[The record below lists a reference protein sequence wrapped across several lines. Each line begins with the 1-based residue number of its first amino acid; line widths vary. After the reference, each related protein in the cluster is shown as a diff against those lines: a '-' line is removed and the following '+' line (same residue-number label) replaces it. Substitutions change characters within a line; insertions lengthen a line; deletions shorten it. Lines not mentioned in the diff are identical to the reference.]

1 MKLWEMFLTIISWQ
15 AYAMYIGVGCVVYYI
30 LITIRFGG
38 LKFFTREG
46 KVNDGLPILKMED
59 GDKPGDTSQK
69 PGQPSSNSHHAEI
82 AKQFHNLTEEINALL
97 LQAAS
102 EKLPREVLLNALMRL
117 IRGYNFHNNDADLL
131 QAVKEIIIVQA
142 ATICH
147 INYQIEELI
156 I

>member
-1 MKLWEMFLTIISWQ
+1 MKLWEMNLTIISWQ
-15 AYAMYIGVGCVVYYI
+15 AYAMYIGLGCVIYYI

-38 LKFFTREG
+38 AKFFTRLERI
-46 KVNDGLPILKMED
+46 KDGLLVHKMED
-59 GDKPGDTSQK
+59 AGKPGDSYQK

-102 EKLPREVLLNALMRL
+102 EKLPGEILLNALIRL
-117 IRGYNFHNNDADLL
+117 IRGYNFHDSDADLL
-131 QAVKEIIIVQA
+131 RAVKEIVIVQA

-147 INYQIEELI
+147 INYKMEDLNI
-156 I
+156 